1 MLMQTYMRLSSAS
14 PSGHQPMLAC
24 LVWGDESRIYQFQK
38 WLPLSLV
45 EAQYLEGCAAG
56 LTWCSLAIWSSNR
69 ASGCLAAENR
79 SALQGQP
86 VTNYFNIDK
95 LIYTVYVSIFPS
107 INQYQCIHI
116 QNSVQE
122 TSQVELFS
130 RPGDVSPVTMA
141 PLASLL
147 RAPSSCCNSSLL
159 VPAGSGMALIFSNQR
174 FGVQAHKVM
183 PMYSWLYSTEKG
195 RSGQVVML
203 KGVWCFWSKTT
214 YVFQHDPE

>member
-95 LIYTVYVSIFPS
+95 LIYIYGIRLYISKYKPISTYSYSKFSSGNISSRAFFPAWRCLPCYHGPS
-107 INQYQCIHI
+107 CIP
-116 QNSVQE
+116 S
-122 TSQVELFS
+122 
-130 RPGDVSPVTMA
+130 PGSFFMLQFITFGSCRVRHGLDILEPTFRSPG
-141 PLASLL
+141 P
-147 RAPSSCCNSSLL
+147 
-159 VPAGSGMALIFSNQR
+159 
-174 FGVQAHKVM
+174 
-183 PMYSWLYSTEKG
+183 
-195 RSGQVVML
+195 
-203 KGVWCFWSKTT
+203 
-214 YVFQHDPE
+214 